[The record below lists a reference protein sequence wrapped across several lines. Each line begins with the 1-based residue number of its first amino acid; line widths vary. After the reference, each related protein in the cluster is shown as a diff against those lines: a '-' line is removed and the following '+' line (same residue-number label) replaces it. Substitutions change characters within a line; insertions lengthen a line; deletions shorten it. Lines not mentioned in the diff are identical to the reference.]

1 MLIGDARVTSAALIR
16 ETAFPIS
23 RCAVAAAVP
32 VTTTCSSS
40 SAFWSR
46 AMRRFVSPTF
56 TVSVRA
62 RNPIIRTWS
71 TAVAPATSFRA
82 NRPLASVNA
91 RRAVPAT
98 VTCAAATGAPVARFT
113 TVPATEPPC
122 AVNEPGAMIPNV
134 RARLHRTEE
143 HRMPGPPREEAAYT
157 TGTRNGR
164 KGAGL

>member
-1 MLIGDARVTSAALIR
+1 
-16 ETAFPIS
+16 
-23 RCAVAAAVP
+23 
-32 VTTTCSSS
+32 
-40 SAFWSR
+40 R

-71 TAVAPATSFRA
+71 TEVAPATSFRA
-82 NRPLASVNA
+82 NRPLESVNA

-143 HRMPGPPREEAAYT
+143 HRMPRPRVGKRLPILPAHETAARARASR
-157 TGTRNGR
+157 GTALRDGE
-164 KGAGL
+164 L